1 MSMDKWINNFVSDK
15 EKQLR
20 EETYNNLSKE
30 EKKGLKK
37 QKIRALTTETQEKQ
51 KNTLISKDFLSEV
64 MEFNKWL
71 NNRTYIAGDV
81 DKIEIWIRNLF
92 NKLTSEYNN
101 QNSDEPYRK
110 DLLVKYKEIPP
121 TFLEEKIRISLN
133 KKIKG
138 MKRTNS
144 DNYYLK
150 KLKMLI
156 NEKLKDAEYYEILR
170 QILES

>member
-15 EKQLR
+15 EKQIR
-20 EETYNNLSKE
+20 EEIYNNLSKE

-37 QKIRALTTETQEKQ
+37 QKIREIATEKQENQ
-51 KNTLISKDFLSEV
+51 KNTLISSDLLSDV

-71 NNRTYIAGDV
+71 NNRTYIAGDI
-81 DKIEIWIRNLF
+81 DKIEVWVKNLY
-92 NKLTSEYNN
+92 NKLTSEDSN
-101 QNSDEPYRK
+101 QISNEQHCN
-110 DLLVKYKEIPP
+110 DLLIKYKEIPP

-138 MKRTNS
+138 MKRTSS

-150 KLKMLI
+150 KLKNLI

>member
-15 EKQLR
+15 EKQIR
-20 EETYNNLSKE
+20 EEIYNNLSKE

-37 QKIRALTTETQEKQ
+37 QKIRELATEKQENQ
-51 KNTLISKDFLSEV
+51 KNTLISSDLLSDV

-71 NNRTYIAGDV
+71 NNRTYIAGDI
-81 DKIEIWIRNLF
+81 DKIEVWVKNLY
-92 NKLTSEYNN
+92 NKLTSEDSN
-101 QNSDEPYRK
+101 QISNEQHCN
-110 DLLVKYKEIPP
+110 DLLIKYKEIPP

-138 MKRTNS
+138 MKRTSS

-150 KLKMLI
+150 KLKNLI

>member
-15 EKQLR
+15 EKQVH
-20 EETYNNLSKE
+20 EEIYNNLSKE
-30 EKKGLKK
+30 EKKDLKK
-37 QKIRALTTETQEKQ
+37 QKIKELATEKQ
-51 KNTLISKDFLSEV
+51 ENQKSTLISSDLLSDV

-71 NNRTYIAGDV
+71 NNRTYIAGDI
-81 DKIEIWIRNLF
+81 DKIEVWVKNLY
-92 NKLTSEYNN
+92 NKLTSEYSN
-101 QNSDEPYRK
+101 QNSNRQHCN
-110 DLLVKYKEIPP
+110 DLLIKYKEIPP

-138 MKRTNS
+138 MKRTSS

-150 KLKMLI
+150 KLRNVI

-170 QILES
+170 QIIES

>member
-1 MSMDKWINNFVSDK
+1 MDKWINNFVSDK
-15 EKQLR
+15 EKQIR
-20 EETYNNLSKE
+20 EEIYNNLSKE

-37 QKIRALTTETQEKQ
+37 QKIREIATEKQENQ
-51 KNTLISKDFLSEV
+51 KNTLISSDLLSDV

-71 NNRTYIAGDV
+71 NNRTYIAGDI
-81 DKIEIWIRNLF
+81 DKIEVWVKNLY
-92 NKLTSEYNN
+92 NKLTSEDSN
-101 QNSDEPYRK
+101 QISNEQHCN
-110 DLLVKYKEIPP
+110 DLLIKYKEIPP

-138 MKRTNS
+138 MKRTSS

-150 KLKMLI
+150 KLKNLI